1 MKSILHDGDKLHV
14 TEMSVSVCVKDV
26 KDRVHQVGTQVRSRA
41 HKHRPLEVLL
51 GDRLV
56 SVRVHLHSNAEVIQ
70 CIQELTELPELL
82 K

>member
-41 HKHRPLEVLL
+41 HKHRPLEVLCKCT
-51 GDRLV
+51 
-56 SVRVHLHSNAEVIQ
+56 SE
-70 CIQELTELPELL
+70 TLPVVGRIPVLRIVTSGWL
-82 K
+82 N